1 MNEKVI
7 YTRWLANA
15 LVRAGFPV
23 VRIEQN
29 PNKPEFDCYVFAET
43 ADFKLA
49 LTNLANKG

>member
-1 MNEKVI
+1 MSEKVV

-15 LVRAGFPV
+15 LVKAGYPV

-29 PNKPEFDCYVFAET
+29 PNKPEFDCYVFNET

-49 LTNLANKG
+49 FMNIANR